1 MPSLVAFRQLI
12 RDDRERLGLSLGRAS
27 WLLGVS
33 VRRYRELEE
42 GEEYPSHREWLRMVE
57 VFEWPRSFGWDRRC

>member
-1 MPSLVAFRQLI
+1 MM
-12 RDDRERLGLSLGRAS
+12 RDDRARLGLSVARAS

-42 GEEYPSHREWLRMVE
+42 GEEYPSYGEWTRTVE
-57 VFEWPRSFGWDRRC
+57 LFGWPRSFA

>member
-1 MPSLVAFRQLI
+1 VAH
-12 RDDRERLGLSLGRAS
+12 AS

-42 GEEYPSHREWLRMVE
+42 GEEYPSYREWLRMVE
-57 VFEWPRSFGWDRRC
+57 VFEWPRSFG

>member
-1 MPSLVAFRQLI
+1 LTSAFRTMM
-12 RDDRERLGLSLGRAS
+12 RVDRERLGLSVARAS

-42 GEEYPSHREWLRMVE
+42 GEEYPSYGKWARMVD
-57 VFEWPRSFGWDRRC
+57 VFEWPRSFA